1 MIDVEYL
8 DKLAANKIAAGLDAT
23 GEYIKSAALEIRR
36 LRLALAN
43 LENAATLP
51 LVDDALSAKI
61 RSTFAEMNANGEIE
75 IAYKIDSFQIEDTV
89 RDMIRNGRITVS
101 SDIKLEV
108 EEWN

>member
-1 MIDVEYL
+1 MIDMNYL
-8 DKLAANKIAAGLDAT
+8 D
-23 GEYIKSAALEIRR
+23 GEDSEDIESAALEIRR
-36 LRLALAN
+36 LRFALAN
-43 LENAATLP
+43 LENAAPVPSL
-51 LVDDALSAKI
+51 DDVLSAKI
-61 RSTFAEMNANGEIE
+61 SSTFAEMNANGEIE